1 MADICR
7 ITLPSGQAFDLKDD
21 GAYRKPASGIPAAD
35 LAAGIALP
43 AVAAADNG
51 KVLRV
56 VNGAWAAA
64 EIASASGVSF

>member
-1 MADICR
+1 MAEICR
-7 ITLPSGQAFDLKDD
+7 ITLPGGQAFDLKDD

-43 AVAAADNG
+43 PVGSADNG

-56 VNGAWAAA
+56 VDGVWAAA

>member
-1 MADICR
+1 MAEICR
-7 ITLPSGQAFDLKDD
+7 ITLPGGQAFDLKDD

-43 AVAAADNG
+43 PVGSADNG

-56 VNGAWAAA
+56 VDGAWAAA